1 MKLYEIVNF
10 NEETCSVLV
19 KYGTFP
25 EVNIELPINDLG
37 LLPTGE
43 ELDIYI
49 TGMLP
54 RAYVERMKHIGKG
67 VNNLE
72 DIKKLVVKQKDIND
86 SFEHSTDAVEK
97 ERQQEFID
105 FLESI

>member
-1 MKLYEIVNF
+1 
-10 NEETCSVLV
+10 
-19 KYGTFP
+19 
-25 EVNIELPINDLG
+25 
-37 LLPTGE
+37 
-43 ELDIYI
+43 
-49 TGMLP
+49 
-54 RAYVERMKHIGKG
+54 MKHIGKG